1 METEKI
7 KQPQFVIPIKYI
19 GKIKKDE
26 MIEQSINNAHNRWEQ
41 CLKEANGDLVK
52 ARELYD
58 NGDSK

>member
-1 METEKI
+1 MKI
-7 KQPQFVIPIKYI
+7 EN
-19 GKIKKDE
+19 E

-58 NGDSK
+58 RK